1 MLENIKEKLYINVS
15 QKYIS
20 TIWVALQGF
29 VFLIT
34 GILIFN
40 ITSKFLTVITYAISI
55 FFLIIGIA
63 GMLQTIFSGHKK
75 VKYIN
80 IFNNIINIFIGTLFI
95 YKPEIFMSLFPLLF
109 TLYIFIDA
117 IIKTITCFIYMEN
130 KLKKRYMLLLRTV
143 LTYVFLGILIFYPM
157 FRIKLTYIIVGIYF
171 VSLAV
176 TYFFD
181 AIELLTPRTQ
191 KNKIKKRIK
200 IVLPVYIAAFIPKKV
215 LKEIN
220 KMLEIKNKYDKYI
233 IKKEEKIQPN
243 FEILIHIKEGKTGSF
258 GHVDIYM
265 DDKVISFGSYDEESV
280 KLLSSIGS
288 GVLFEVDKEK
298 YIKFCNRNE
307 NKNIISFG
315 LKITEKQKNII
326 RKKLED
332 IKQDAYEWRP
342 LSQIYDSGRYTD
354 YASRLYNATEAKF
367 YKFRR
372 GKYKTYF
379 VLNSNCVLL
388 ADELLDSSGLDL
400 LSINGLITPGTYYD
414 YFNREFRRKK
424 SIVVSKEIYLNKTKA
439 VIKK

>member
-1 MLENIKEKLYINVS
+1 MLDNIKEKLYINVS

-20 TIWVALQGF
+20 TIWVILQGF

-40 ITSKFLTVITYAISI
+40 VTSKFLTVITYAVSI
-55 FFLIIGIA
+55 FFIIMGIVNI
-63 GMLQTIFSGHKK
+63 LQTIFSSHKK
-75 VKYIN
+75 VKSIN
-80 IFNNIINIFIGTLFI
+80 ILNSIINILIGILFI

-109 TLYIFIDA
+109 TLYIFIDT
-117 IIKTITCFIYMEN
+117 IIKTITCYIYMEN
-130 KLKKRYMLLLRTV
+130 KLKKRYMLLLRTI
-143 LTYVFLGILIFYPM
+143 LTYIFLGILIFYPM
-157 FRIKLTYIIVGIYF
+157 FRIRFTYIIVGVYF

-176 TYFFD
+176 TYFLD
-181 AIELLTPRTQ
+181 AIELLTSKKQ

-220 KMLEIKNKYDKYI
+220 TMLEIKNEYDKYI
-233 IKKEEKIQPN
+233 IKKEEEILPN
-243 FEILIHIKEGKTGSF
+243 LEILIHIKEGKTGSF

-265 DDKVISFGSYDEESV
+265 DDKVVSFGSYDEESV
-280 KLLSSIGS
+280 KLFSSMGS

-298 YIKFCNRNE
+298 YIKFCNRSE

-332 IKQDAYEWRP
+332 IKIDAYEWRP
-342 LSQIYDSGRYTD
+342 LSQIYDSGEYTD
-354 YASRLYNATEAKF
+354 YASRLYNATCAKF